1 MLKLFQE
8 IVVLK
13 YCATLAPLVQQP
25 NPLEW
30 SSSAVSLHTFRL
42 VHLSGDI
49 SERSSLNIK
58 SFL

>member
-1 MLKLFQE
+1 MFKLFQE

-13 YCATLAPLVQQP
+13 YCVTLATLVQQP
-25 NPLEW
+25 NPLER

-42 VHLSGDI
+42 VHFLGDI
-49 SERSSLNIK
+49 SERRSLNVK